1 MLLSSIARICLVHK
15 VFISYWQHGMGK
27 RLHFDKHCRLQT
39 YYLPLR
45 KIRIM
50 H

>member
-1 MLLSSIARICLVHK
+1 MHLASIARIGLAHK
-15 VFISYWQHGMGK
+15 FSISYWQHGMGK

-39 YYLPLR
+39 YCLPLR